1 LHVASA
7 LAGILLALLFGG
19 APGHAQTRVALVIG
33 NSGYTNVPA
42 LPNPAND
49 ASDMAAS
56 LERLG
61 FTVRRII
68 NGTSEDM
75 RLAVRDFLPQTRRAE
90 MAVIFFAGHGIE
102 IGGENWLI
110 PVDAELN
117 EDISVEQEAI
127 ALRSLVPIVGAAS
140 KLGLIILDACRNN
153 PFAGRMQRHLPV
165 RAVERGLTR
174 VEPTGSVLVAYA
186 AKDGTTASDGPGRNS
201 PFTSALLRYIET
213 PGLEVNYLFR
223 NVREAVLNVTNLQQ
237 EPVVY
242 GSLPSAEIYFK
253 RGAEPTV
260 AAAPPVDVD
269 PAGRVWEATQNTTS
283 IAVLEDFVRQFGDTP
298 YGSMAR
304 ARLDELRKDEL
315 RKEVTSLA
323 SPVALEPSA
332 PRAKLAA
339 VAAPTAS
346 PVPSGPCGRGR
357 ISVSM
362 RSRTAV
368 PLSADEECALG
379 PGDVFKDCNQCPEM
393 VVVPAGAFTMGSPE
407 SEKDRN
413 EEESPQHDVTF
424 GQQFAVGRF
433 HVTVDQFAAF
443 VAESGYDTGSKCQT
457 FEGRKLEDRWGR
469 SWRTPGFTQRGSHPV
484 VCVNWN
490 DAKAYADWLARKTGK
505 AYRLMTE
512 AEWEYAARARTQPG
526 TYPRYWFG
534 NEETDLCRYAN
545 VADQTAKS
553 IIAGT
558 KAWAGASCSD
568 GYAYTAPVGSFAANG
583 FGLHDMLGNALQWT
597 GDCFHD
603 DYTGAPPNGSAWT
616 SGDCRIRPAR
626 GGSWYNFPRN
636 LRTAVRIW
644 ANASYR
650 LNYLGF
656 RVARTLT
663 P

>member
-1 LHVASA
+1 MQVAFA
-7 LAGILLALLFGG
+7 LAGILLALLFGA

-33 NSGYTNVPA
+33 NSRYTHVPA

-49 ASDMAAS
+49 AADIGAS

-61 FTVRRII
+61 FAVRRIT

-127 ALRSLVPIVGAAS
+127 ALRSLVPVVGAAS

-153 PFAGRMQRHLPV
+153 PFMVRMQRRLPV
-165 RAVERGLTR
+165 RAVGRGLTR

-223 NVREAVLNVTNLQQ
+223 NVREAVLNATNFRQ

-242 GSLPSAEIYFK
+242 GALPSAEIYFK
-253 RGAEPTV
+253 RGTEPAV
-260 AAAPPVDVD
+260 AVVTPVDTD
-269 PAGRVWEATQNTTS
+269 PAGRVWKTTQNTAS
-283 IAVLEDFVRQFGDTP
+283 VAVLEDFIRQFGDTP
-298 YGSMAR
+298 YGAMAR
-304 ARLDELRKDEL
+304 ARLDEM
-315 RKEVTSLA
+315 RKEITSLA
-323 SPVALEPSA
+323 SPVSPEPSA
-332 PRAKLAA
+332 PRAKLTA
-339 VAAPTAS
+339 VVPPTAPT
-346 PVPSGPCGRGR
+346 VPSVACESGR

-362 RSRTAV
+362 PSRMSV
-368 PLSADEECALG
+368 PLTANEECALR
-379 PGDVFKDCNQCPEM
+379 PGDVFKECSRCPEM
-393 VVVPAGAFTMGSPE
+393 VVLPAGAFTMGSAE
-407 SEKDRN
+407 SEKDHI
-413 EEESPQHDVTF
+413 EEESPQHEVTF
-424 GQQFAVGRF
+424 ARQFAVGRF
-433 HVTVDQFAAF
+433 HVTVDQFAVF
-443 VAESGYDTGSKCQT
+443 VAETGYDTGSKCQT
-457 FEGRKLEDRWGR
+457 FEGGKLEERRGR
-469 SWRTPGFTQRGSHPV
+469 SWRSPGFTQHGSHPV
-484 VCVNWN
+484 VCLNWN

-526 TYPRYWFG
+526 TYPQYWFG
-534 NEETDLCRYAN
+534 DDETELCHYAN
-545 VADQTAKS
+545 VADQLAKS
-553 IIAGT
+553 IIART

-583 FGLHDMLGNALQWT
+583 FGLHDMLGNASQWT

-603 DYTGAPPNGSAWT
+603 DYAGAPPDGSAWT
-616 SGDCRIRPAR
+616 SGDCRIRPSR

-636 LRTAVRIW
+636 LRAAARIW

-656 RVARTLT
+656 RLARTLAR
-663 P
+663 